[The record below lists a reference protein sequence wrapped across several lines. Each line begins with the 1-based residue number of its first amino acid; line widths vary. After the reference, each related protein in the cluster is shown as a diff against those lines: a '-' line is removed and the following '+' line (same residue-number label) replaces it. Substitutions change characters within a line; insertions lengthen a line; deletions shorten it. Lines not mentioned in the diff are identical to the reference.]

1 MDEDVKIMQGQAC
14 AGRSDETEVAR
25 SLVRSPRPLCAALDT
40 ALSEQV
46 SFSAYGGNSL
56 ESLEPVMPSK
66 TQQQRY
72 CK

>member
-46 SFSAYGGNSL
+46 SFSAYGGKVIYS
-56 ESLEPVMPSK
+56 SK
-66 TQQQRY
+66 SASDACHPRHNNR
-72 CK
+72 